1 MNNLNGHMR
10 LPLIEFN
17 GNEVVTT
24 DINVNANNLRLRYSI
39 AVTQRLV
46 WPEFN
51 ALERKD
57 ELWKSTCLELF
68 LSSPNDP
75 SYLEINLS
83 PCGAWNSYSF
93 SSYREGMKREPDA
106 ELVEFEVGSPGVITA
121 SFIITRLADPV
132 LFGPATILADKNGS
146 LRYFSTKHGET
157 PDFHDR
163 ANHVLVATDDL

>member
-1 MNNLNGHMR
+1 M
-10 LPLIEFN
+10 
-17 GNEVVTT
+17 
-24 DINVNANNLRLRYSI
+24 
-39 AVTQRLV
+39 V
-46 WPEFN
+46 WPEFT

-68 LSSPNDP
+68 LSSPDDP

-93 SSYREGMKREPDA
+93 SSYREGMKTEHDT
-106 ELVEFEVGSPGVITA
+106 ELVEFQVGRPGVITA
-121 SFIITRLADPV
+121 SFFIGRLSDHV
-132 LFGPATILADKNGS
+132 LFGPATILADKDGS

-163 ANHVLVATDDL
+163 EHHVLVATDDL

>member
-10 LPLIEFN
+10 FPLIEFN
-17 GNEVVTT
+17 SNAVVTA
-24 DINVNANNLRLRYSI
+24 DIEVNANNLRLRYSI
-39 AVTQRLV
+39 GFTRGLV
-46 WPEFN
+46 WPEFA

-68 LSSPNDP
+68 LSSPDDP

-93 SSYREGMKREPDA
+93 SGYREGMKTEPDT
-106 ELVEFEVGSPGVITA
+106 ELVEFQVDSPGVITA
-121 SFIITRLADPV
+121 SFLIGRLSDPV
-132 LFGPATILADKNGS
+132 LFGPATILANKDGR

-163 ANHVLVATDDL
+163 QHHVLVATDDL

>member
-1 MNNLNGHMR
+1 MR
-10 LPLIEFN
+10 FPLIEFN
-17 GNEVVTT
+17 SNAVVTA
-24 DINVNANNLRLRYSI
+24 DIEVNANNLRLRYSI
-39 AVTQRLV
+39 AVTRVLV
-46 WPEFN
+46 WPEFT

-68 LSSPNDP
+68 LSSPDDP

-93 SSYREGMKREPDA
+93 SSYREGMKTEPDT
-106 ELVEFEVGSPGVITA
+106 ELVEFQVDSPGVITA
-121 SFIITRLADPV
+121 SFLIGRLSDPV
-132 LFGPATILADKNGS
+132 LFGPATILANKDGS

-163 ANHVLVATDDL
+163 EHHVLVATDDL

>member
-1 MNNLNGHMR
+1 MNNLKGHMKF
-10 LPLIEFN
+10 PLIEFN
-17 GNEVVTT
+17 SNAIVTT
-24 DINVNANNLRLRYSI
+24 DIEVNANNLMLRYSI
-39 AVTQRLV
+39 AVTQGLV
-46 WPEFN
+46 WPEFT

-68 LSSPNDP
+68 LSSPDDR

-93 SSYREGMKREPDA
+93 SSYRQGMKTAPDA
-106 ELVEFEVGSPGVITA
+106 ELVEFRVESPGVITA
-121 SFIITRLADPV
+121 SFFIPRLPDPV
-132 LFGPATILADKNGS
+132 LFGPATILADKDGN

-163 ANHVLVATDDL
+163 EHHVLVATDQL